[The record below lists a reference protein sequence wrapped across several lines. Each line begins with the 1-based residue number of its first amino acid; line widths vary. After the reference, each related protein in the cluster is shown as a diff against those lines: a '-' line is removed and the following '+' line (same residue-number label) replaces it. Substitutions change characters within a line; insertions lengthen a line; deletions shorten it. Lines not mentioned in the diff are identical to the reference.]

1 MNYPFL
7 NLSSTTTTLIT
18 TLSTT
23 ETTPTITNGIANANP
38 ENNEIKT
45 AQDHRELLFEKLK
58 KMDEESCVDP
68 VLVKML
74 RETTSEPETTGKV
87 WIVYYCLF
95 GYGVSKLVL
104 AYLCLLSPSI
114 CTKPFWTS

>member
-1 MNYPFL
+1 MSSITTFLSVYVPHYLNYPSS

-18 TLSTT
+18 TSSTT

-74 RETTSEPETTGKV
+74 RETTSEPETTGKIS
-87 WIVYYCLF
+87 IV
-95 GYGVSKLVL
+95 
-104 AYLCLLSPSI
+104 
-114 CTKPFWTS
+114 

>member
-1 MNYPFL
+1 MTIAALKKPFWIYPFS

-23 ETTPTITNGIANANP
+23 ETTPTITNVNANP

-87 WIVYYCLF
+87 WIVFYCLF
-95 GYGVSKLVL
+95 GYRV
-104 AYLCLLSPSI
+104 
-114 CTKPFWTS
+114 